1 MACLGFSTVTAVADD
16 DDAALNRFKEAGA
29 AAIYFIHGC
38 WRLRHHDTQCSID
51 IKGLEFT
58 HLLCILLQ
66 S

>member
-51 IKGLEFT
+51 IKGLELT
-58 HLLCILLQ
+58 
-66 S
+66 